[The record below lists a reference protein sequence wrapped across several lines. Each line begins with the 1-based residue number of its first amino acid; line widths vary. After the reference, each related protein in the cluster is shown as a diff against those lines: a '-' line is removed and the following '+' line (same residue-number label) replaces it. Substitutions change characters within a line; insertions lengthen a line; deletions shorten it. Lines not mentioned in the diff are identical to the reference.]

1 MPKPP
6 SRSSSGE
13 IAQFLN
19 TSRAITEVSRRQPRL
34 LFGIDATASRQPTW
48 DSACHLQHTMFQA
61 TRDIATLAIQLAYYR
76 GLNEFHYTRWLTD
89 TQALAQQ
96 MSAVSCLGGHTQI
109 ARLLRHALAQ
119 HRDQPVRALVFI
131 GDALEESAATLRDL
145 AGQCALRQLPVFVF
159 QEGHDQHT
167 EHTLRAIARISGGA
181 WARFD
186 HRSASTLAQLLG
198 AVARYAAGGRA
209 ALADDRSR
217 GGKLLLDQLPN

>member
-119 HRDQPVRALVFI
+119 HRDQPVRAWCL
-131 GDALEESAATLRDL
+131 SAMPWKSPPLLCVTWR
-145 AGQCALRQLPVFVF
+145 GNVHCASYPCSCSRR
-159 QEGHDQHT
+159 GT
-167 EHTLRAIARISGGA
+167 T
-181 WARFD
+181 
-186 HRSASTLAQLLG
+186 STQNTPCA
-198 AVARYAAGGRA
+198 
-209 ALADDRSR
+209 
-217 GGKLLLDQLPN
+217 P